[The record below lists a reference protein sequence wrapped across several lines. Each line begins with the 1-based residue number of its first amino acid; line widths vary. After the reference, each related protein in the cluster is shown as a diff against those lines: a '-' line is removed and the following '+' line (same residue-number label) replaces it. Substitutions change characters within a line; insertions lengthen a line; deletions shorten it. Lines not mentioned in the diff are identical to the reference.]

1 MIRRCLLL
9 LIMAPALLWSA
20 DSAMAAGRVLH
31 LYSKDSCTWQVKKD
45 GPAGHL
51 RYDPE
56 HDQFSFQ
63 ADKLPPAT
71 AFALVNHLPENKHG
85 CIIAE
90 GISDPQGHLQ
100 LEGRWELWQGKF
112 WLVLR
117 EDVERGTRGD
127 RLTAWHP
134 DSYLFE
140 ERVLGEDITD

>member
-1 MIRRCLLL
+1 MIRRRLLL
-9 LIMAPALLWSA
+9 LIMVPALLSA
-20 DSAMAAGRVLH
+20 PGSTMAAGRRLH
-31 LYSKDSCTWQVKKD
+31 LYSKDSCTWQVKKH

-51 RYDPE
+51 LYDPE

-71 AFALVNHLPENKHG
+71 AFALVNHLQGNKCG

-90 GISDPQGHLQ
+90 GISDQQGHLQ
-100 LEGRWELWQGKF
+100 LQGRWELWRGKF

-117 EDVERGTRGD
+117 ADVERGAKGD
-127 RLTAWHP
+127 RLIAWHP

-140 ERVLGEDITD
+140 ERVLGEDITN